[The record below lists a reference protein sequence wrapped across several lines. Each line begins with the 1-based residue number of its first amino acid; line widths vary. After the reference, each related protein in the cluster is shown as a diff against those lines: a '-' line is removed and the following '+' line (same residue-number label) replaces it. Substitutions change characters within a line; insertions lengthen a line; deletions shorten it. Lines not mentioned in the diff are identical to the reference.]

1 MSLSQ
6 KLIDQLAIH
15 EGVKRFAYK
24 CPAGK
29 WTIGVGRNIDQDGGI
44 GLSDAEVYTLLRNDV
59 ARGDRELGDAFEW
72 YSLLDQVR
80 KDALCNL
87 SFNLGMPRLMKF
99 QKALGHLAA
108 DRYKESAE
116 EFLDSLWATQ
126 VGQRALDV
134 AHMVEFGEYPDGNG
148 S

>member
-1 MSLSQ
+1 
-6 KLIDQLAIH
+6 
-15 EGVKRFAYK
+15 
-24 CPAGK
+24 
-29 WTIGVGRNIDQDGGI
+29 
-44 GLSDAEVYTLLRNDV
+44 
-59 ARGDRELGDAFEW
+59 
-72 YSLLDQVR
+72 VR

>member
-1 MSLSQ
+1 
-6 KLIDQLAIH
+6 
-15 EGVKRFAYK
+15 
-24 CPAGK
+24 
-29 WTIGVGRNIDQDGGI
+29 
-44 GLSDAEVYTLLRNDV
+44 
-59 ARGDRELGDAFEW
+59 
-72 YSLLDQVR
+72 
-80 KDALCNL
+80 
-87 SFNLGMPRLMKF
+87 MKF

-116 EFLDSLWATQ
+116 EFLDSLWASQ

>member
-1 MSLSQ
+1 M
-6 KLIDQLAIH
+6 
-15 EGVKRFAYK
+15 
-24 CPAGK
+24 
-29 WTIGVGRNIDQDGGI
+29 
-44 GLSDAEVYTLLRNDV
+44 
-59 ARGDRELGDAFEW
+59 
-72 YSLLDQVR
+72 R

-87 SFNLGMPRLMKF
+87 SFNLGMHRLMKF

-148 S
+148 SYYKRMELSRAVC